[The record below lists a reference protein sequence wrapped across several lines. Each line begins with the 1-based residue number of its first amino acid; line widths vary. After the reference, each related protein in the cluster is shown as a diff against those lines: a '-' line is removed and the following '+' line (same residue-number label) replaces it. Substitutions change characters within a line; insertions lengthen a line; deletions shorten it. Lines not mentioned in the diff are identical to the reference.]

1 MPHGQLD
8 TVLRHLRGVT
18 GLSAAQELTDGQLL
32 ERYVSGHDEDAFA
45 TLVRR
50 YDRLVRSVAW
60 RVLHHE
66 QDTDDAFQAT
76 FLVFATKAASIRR
89 ITSVASW
96 LYGVAY
102 RTAMNAK
109 RARMRRNKEERYRKG
124 STTLQ
129 PVSVAALR
137 EIQQILDEEVARLAE
152 KYRAPF
158 VLCCVDGKSKAE
170 AARELGWKE
179 GTLFTRLAR
188 ARKELQRRLTRRG
201 VMLSAALCAVA
212 LARNEAAAAAPSL
225 LDSTIKA
232 ALSFAAGKAVASGL
246 ASAEAA
252 ALAKRVL
259 QSMLMTKV
267 KTAMVVLLAVGFLA
281 GAGFLAREALAAKA
295 ADGQAVAPPSPPDQK
310 AATARP
316 DERQEKAAQGDADL
330 LPSGAVVRLGSARLR
345 PAGVVQQ
352 LAFSP
357 DGTKLAS
364 WSSELYVTDAL
375 SVWDAR
381 TGRLLRRVDLPGARL
396 QALTWLPDGRGIAV
410 LYAEDPGWAPIVW
423 EFTDVKHVPQLPARG
438 PGPRIAGAGATDP
451 CYAISPDGKTLAMG
465 RPAPDDTGSPIL
477 LRPLKVGVA
486 VNDLPAAKEL
496 ARQPGGCAA
505 LLFTPDGERLIAFSA
520 AKQPAAGQSQ
530 ASQLVVVWDV
540 ADGKEVVRFN
550 APRPPSNGY
559 SSNVQELYRPAA
571 AVSAGALAIGLEDGG
586 TSLWDL
592 ATGKERKLATD
603 HVRKKPGPGFGPYA
617 SGTFVLAFA
626 PDAKTLLT
634 GGRDGLVKRWA
645 VDSGERLRPLDG
657 HYSFVYALALSPDGR
672 RVASAGEDGLIR
684 LWDATTGADACPQPG
699 HLLTITHAV
708 LSPDGRTAVTAG
720 WDNTLRWWDSSVGR
734 ELRKVDLP
742 VAVSGLAI
750 SPDGRTVLAG
760 VQEDRLRTWD
770 LATGRETT
778 PVELPPGVKIGA
790 LSFTP
795 DGRRLIVASGPRVS
809 LLDWPGMK
817 LQRTFELPRPAK
829 QPGETSCRSVT
840 VSPDGHWLVTV
851 AVRYV
856 SGSDYEA
863 DGVVD
868 VWDLTTGEH
877 TRRLAEAQF
886 VFGSATFTAD
896 GRVVLVGGGETMPG
910 TIPAEGGL
918 PAEEFKGEMA
928 LLDPVAARWVR
939 SFTNVPLPPGVTS
952 RSPGTA
958 VLSPDGRTLYMPYST
973 GQIIGFEVA
982 TGQPRRT
989 LSGHHGWVAALGISP
1004 DGRRLISGGHDMA
1017 ALVWDLTL
1025 AGAAQARKEPRA
1037 AAAANELW
1045 ATAAESEAG
1054 VAFAA
1059 MADLAAVPG
1068 PAIEVLRRHV
1078 KPVPDAPTDADLD
1091 RLFADLD
1098 SDLFATRDQ
1107 ASRELARLGESAV
1120 PGVRN
1125 RLHKAE
1131 SVEVRRRARAFL
1143 DQFDQAEQSPD
1154 HLRQLRAVELLEG
1167 IGTPAAK
1174 QYLTEL
1180 AKGAAGAPLTRDA
1193 AAALGRLER
1202 R

>member
-18 GLSAAQELTDGQLL
+18 GLSAGQQLTDAQLL
-32 ERYVSGHDEDAFA
+32 ERYVSCRDEDAFA

-50 YDRLVRSVAW
+50 HGRLVRSVAW

-89 ITSVASW
+89 TASVASW

-109 RARMRRNKEERYRKG
+109 RARTRRANTEREGKG
-124 STTLQ
+124 RTTLQ

-158 VLCCVDGKSKAE
+158 VLCCLDGKSKAE

-201 VMLSAALCAVA
+201 VTLSAALCAAA
-212 LARNEAAAAAPSL
+212 LARNEAADAAPSL
-225 LDSTIKA
+225 LNGTIKA
-232 ALSFAAGKAVASGL
+232 ALSFAAGKAVAADLTSI
-246 ASAEAA
+246 EAA

-259 QSMLMTKV
+259 RSLLVTKV
-267 KTAMVVLLAVGFLA
+267 KTVLVVLLAASCLA
-281 GAGFLAREALAAKA
+281 GAGFLARGALAAKT
-295 ADGQAVAPPSPPDQK
+295 ADGQAVAPPSPADQK

-316 DERQEKAAQGDADL
+316 DEGQQKAAPGDADP
-330 LPSGAVVRLGSARLR
+330 LPKGAVVRLGSARLR

-357 DGTKLAS
+357 DGTRLAS
-364 WSSELYVTDAL
+364 WGSELYVTDAL
-375 SVWDAR
+375 CVWDAR

-410 LYAEDPGWAPIVW
+410 LYAEDAGWAPTVW
-423 EFTDVKHVPQLPARG
+423 EFTDAKHVPQLPARG
-438 PGPRIAGAGATDP
+438 PGPRIAGAGASDP

-465 RPAPDDTGSPIL
+465 RPAPDDAGSPIL
-477 LRPLKVGVA
+477 LRPLKAGVA

-505 LLFTPDGERLIAFSA
+505 LLFTPDGKRLIAFSA
-520 AKQPAAGQSQ
+520 AKQPAGGQPR

-540 ADGKEVVRFN
+540 AGGKEVVRFN

-559 SSNVQELYRPAA
+559 SSNVMELYRPAA

-617 SGTFVLAFA
+617 FGTFALAFA
-626 PDAKTLLT
+626 PDGKALVT
-634 GGRDGLVKRWA
+634 GGRDGLVKRWDVA
-645 VDSGERLRPLDG
+645 SGKRLRTLEG
-657 HYSFVYALALSPDGR
+657 HHSFVYALAVSADGG
-672 RVASAGEDGLIR
+672 RVASSGEDGLIR

-699 HLLTITHAV
+699 HRLTITHAV

-720 WDNTLRWWDSSVGR
+720 WDNTLRWWDGSAGH
-734 ELRKVDLP
+734 ELRKIDLP
-742 VAVSGLAI
+742 VAVGGLAL
-750 SPDGRTVLAG
+750 SPDGRTVLVAVG
-760 VQEDRLRTWD
+760 DEQLRAWD
-770 LATGRETT
+770 LATGRETSA
-778 PVELPPGVKIGA
+778 VELPPDVKIGA
-790 LSFTP
+790 LSFTS
-795 DGRRLIVASGPRVS
+795 DGRRLIVASGSRVS
-809 LLDWPGMK
+809 ILDWPGLK
-817 LQRTFELPRPAK
+817 LQRTIELPGPAK

-840 VSPDGHWLVTV
+840 VSLDGHWLVTV
-851 AVRYV
+851 AVRV
-856 SGSDYEA
+856 FGSGSEA

-868 VWDLTTGEH
+868 VWDLTTGKR
-877 TRRLAEAQF
+877 TRRLAESPF
-886 VFGSATFTAD
+886 TLGSATFTAD
-896 GRVVLVGGGETMPG
+896 GRVVLVGSGG
-910 TIPAEGGL
+910 TIPAEGGR
-918 PAEEFKGEMA
+918 PAQEFQGEMA

-939 SFTNVPLPPGVTS
+939 SFSDVPLPQGVTS
-952 RSPGTA
+952 WFTGTA
-958 VLSPDGRTLYMPYST
+958 VLSPDGRTLYLPFST
-973 GQIIGFEVA
+973 GQIVGFEVA
-982 TGQPRRT
+982 TGQPRGT

-1017 ALVWDLTL
+1017 ALVWDVTLT
-1025 AGAAQARKEPRA
+1025 GAAPARQEPLTA
-1037 AAAANELW
+1037 AATEELW
-1045 ATAAESEAG
+1045 ATAAESGAQA
-1054 VAFAA
+1054 AFAA
-1059 MADLAAVPG
+1059 MADLAAAPDRAV
-1068 PAIEVLRRHV
+1068 EVLRRHV
-1078 KPVPDAPTDADLD
+1078 KPVPAAPKDADLD

-1098 SDLFATRDQ
+1098 SDRFATREQ
-1107 ASRELARLGESAV
+1107 ATRELARLGESAV
-1120 PGVRN
+1120 SGVRD
-1125 RLHKAE
+1125 RLHKTE
-1131 SVEVRRRARAFL
+1131 SVEARRRARAFL
-1143 DQFDQAEQSPD
+1143 DQFDQAEPSPAR
-1154 HLRQLRAVELLEG
+1154 LRELRAVELLEG

-1174 QYLTEL
+1174 QYLAEL
-1180 AKGAAGAPLTRDA
+1180 AKGAVGAPLTREA